1 MTHSLRSRA
10 AQRILVAERKASRPN
25 ADIIARGKR
34 IWEQIRRRSVSSSER
49 KRLLDELCPIIKGNV
64 KALVFKH
71 DASRIVQTAVKRGTL
86 QQKKEITEELKGE
99 YVDMA
104 CSAYGR
110 FLLVKL
116 MYYGDHHIKSAII
129 NEFYGHVQKLIKH
142 KQASIVVEDI
152 WQYATPEQQERLI
165 REFYGVEFAIFK
177 DDCEKPTGKLR
188 KILEKKPE
196 KRPVIM
202 KSLFELLKNLVGK
215 DAIIYSIV
223 HRAMLEYIS
232 NASPGT
238 SEVTEFLELVTEHYH
253 ELSFTKP
260 GATVVQFCITHGTA
274 KDRRA
279 ILKALKPIIGQLTE
293 HESGYR
299 VILSIYEC
307 VDDTNQVSKIVL
319 PGISPIVKD
328 IARHYVGRIPLL
340 YPFVGRNRRLIHA
353 SALQALRDLDEIRLV
368 TSKKDLLV
376 KQAELVK
383 HFSPLYIDTITE
395 NAMDLVQDA
404 FGSKF
409 IYEVIFAANDPAVGI
424 PREKIHAVLES
435 VADTAKGDPQD
446 ESHVMQSLG
455 ASRLFKL
462 LVQGGPYCEAE
473 KAVKGEIG
481 THTHTHTHTPSPIRV
496 FFLRPLN

>member
-1 MTHSLRSRA
+1 MISSLRSRA
-10 AQRILVAERKASRPN
+10 TQKTLAAERRASRPN
-25 ADIIARGKR
+25 ADIVIRSKR
-34 IWEQIRRRSVSSSER
+34 IWEQIRRQDISSSER
-49 KRLLDELCPIIKGNV
+49 KRLLEELCRIIKGNV

-71 DASRIVQTAVKRGTL
+71 DASRIVQTAVKRGTP
-86 QQKKEITEELKGE
+86 QQREEITEELKGE
-99 YVDMA
+99 YVKMA
-104 CSAYGR
+104 SSTYGR
-110 FLLVKL
+110 YLLVKL
-116 MYYGDHHIKSAII
+116 MYYGDQRIKSSII

-142 KQASIVVEDI
+142 AQASIVVEDI
-152 WQYATPEQQERLI
+152 WQYAMPEQQERLI

-177 DDCEKPTGKLR
+177 DDSKKPTGKLR
-188 KILEKKPE
+188 QILEKSPE

-202 KSLFELLKNLVGK
+202 KSLFNLLKHLVGK

-238 SEVTEFLELVTEHYH
+238 SEVTEFLELVSEHFH
-253 ELSFTKP
+253 ELPFTKP
-260 GATVVQFCITHGTA
+260 GATVVQLCIAHGTA

-299 VILSIYEC
+299 VLLSIYEC
-307 VDDTNQVSKIVL
+307 IDDTSQVAKAVL
-319 PGISPIVKD
+319 FGISPIVKD
-328 IARHYVGRIPLL
+328 LARHYVGRIPLL
-340 YPFVGRNRRLIHA
+340 YPFVGRNRRLIHPP
-353 SALQALRDLDEIRLV
+353 ALQALRDLDRIRLV

-395 NAMDLVQDA
+395 NAIDLVQDA

-435 VADTAKGDPQD
+435 LADTAKGDPQD

-455 ASRLFKL
+455 AGRLFKV

-473 KAVKGEIG
+473 KAVKGKIE
-481 THTHTHTHTPSPIRV
+481 TLCP
-496 FFLRPLN
+496 RPLN